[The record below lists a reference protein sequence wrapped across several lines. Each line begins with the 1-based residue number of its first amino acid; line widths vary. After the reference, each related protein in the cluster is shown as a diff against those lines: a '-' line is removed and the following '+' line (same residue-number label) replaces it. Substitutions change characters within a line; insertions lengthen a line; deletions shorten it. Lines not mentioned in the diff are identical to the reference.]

1 MAGKKARR
9 ESAAAPAP
17 AAKDEG
23 SRGSRPASARGRK
36 RGGGGGRALRRLF
49 YWSLV
54 LGLWAVIAAIGAI
67 AFVVSTLPPI
77 QSLEVPKRPPT
88 VEIVGIDGRPLVLR
102 GEMSGTDVSIKEL
115 PAYLPKAFVAIED
128 RRFYSHFGAD
138 PIGLARAVVANV
150 LRRGVSQGGSTLT
163 QQLAKNRS

>member
-1 MAGKKARR
+1 MAGRKARR
-9 ESAAAPAP
+9 EPALAGASTP
-17 AAKDEG
+17 KDESAHSG
-23 SRGSRPASARGRK
+23 RSTSARRRK
-36 RGGGGGRALRRLF
+36 RGGAGGRALRRLF

-54 LGLWAVIAAIGAI
+54 LGLWAVIGAIGAV

-88 VEIVGIDGRPLVLR
+88 VEIVGTDGRALVLR
-102 GEMSGTDVSIKEL
+102 GEMSGTDVPIKEL
-115 PAYLPKAFVAIED
+115 PAYLPKAFIAIED

-150 LRRGVSQGGSTLT
+150 LRRGVS
-163 QQLAKNRS
+163 

>member
-1 MAGKKARR
+1 MGLRRKRARR
-9 ESAAAPAP
+9 RAPALAPPQAAERARSKP
-17 AAKDEG
+17 AA
-23 SRGSRPASARGRK
+23 GRK
-36 RGGGGGRALRRLF
+36 RGSGSLLRRLV

-54 LGLWAVIAAIGAI
+54 LGVWAVIAAAGVI
-67 AFVVSTLPPI
+67 AFAVSTLPPI

-88 VEIVGIDGRPLVLR
+88 VEIVGTDGRTLVMR
-102 GEMSGTDVSIKEL
+102 GEMSGSDVSIKEL

-138 PIGLARAVVANV
+138 PIGLARAVGANV

-163 QQLAKNRS
+163 QQLAKHL